1 MGKENLEVLL
11 EKAKKV
17 EMTPEQNEE
26 QRQSFAYGNAAFE
39 NPRVTREMVKEEA
52 EDLESA

>member
-17 EMTPEQNEE
+17 EMTLEQNEE